1 MARFTGG
8 LSTDGVL
15 FSSKPLHETNMT
27 AHFRTI
33 GIIGKYVAP
42 GVQRT
47 LRQLLDFLRQR
58 GCEVIGDHYTAD
70 SYPDLHVSRL
80 DWESFGARADLAMV
94 VGGDGTMLYAA
105 RHLASHHTPLLGIN
119 LGRLGFLTDVSPD
132 SMEATLKSI
141 LDGEYERDERLTL
154 ELQLLEND
162 EIVQRGFALNDV
174 VVHKW
179 DMARMIEL
187 ETHVNGRFVDTL
199 RSDGLIIAT
208 PTGSTGYALSGG
220 GPLMPPNID
229 AWVLA
234 PICPHTLSNRPI
246 VLRSDSRMEIR
257 IHGRTEPR
265 HVRISCDGND
275 SLPIGEN
282 TLIRIVQGP
291 HPVRLIHPRGHDH
304 FCLLRAK
311 LGWGG

>member
-1 MARFTGG
+1 M
-8 LSTDGVL
+8 S
-15 FSSKPLHETNMT
+15 
-27 AHFRTI
+27 AHFQTI

-47 LRQLLDFLRQR
+47 LRQLCAFLLHR
-58 GCEVIGDHYTAD
+58 GCEVVADRYTAD
-70 SYPDLHVSRL
+70 SYPDLRVTGL
-80 DWESFGARADLAMV
+80 DWPTFGVRADLAMV

-105 RHLASHHTPLLGIN
+105 RHLAASETPLLGIN
-119 LGRLGFLTDVSPD
+119 LGRLGFLTDISPEN
-132 SMEATLKSI
+132 METTLGHI

-154 ELQLLEND
+154 ELQLRDGEQ
-162 EIVQRGFALNDV
+162 VTRTGFALNDI

-179 DMARMIEL
+179 NMARMIEL
-187 ETHVNGRFVDTL
+187 ETHVNDRFVDTM
-199 RSDGLIIAT
+199 RSDGLILST

-229 AWVLA
+229 ALVLA

-246 VLRSDSRMEIR
+246 VLRDDACIDIR
-257 IHGRTEPR
+257 IHGRTDPA

-275 SLPIGEN
+275 SRPIQRD
-282 TLIRIVQGP
+282 TLIRIQRGAHRV
-291 HPVRLIHPRGHDH
+291 HLIHPVGHDH